1 MKAALLSR
9 FFYKSPK
16 RVLEFI
22 MLDWKLIGDIFL
34 CLAILG
40 SGVLVTYANA
50 NYIPEKDEGS
60 DDEER

>member
-1 MKAALLSR
+1 
-9 FFYKSPK
+9 
-16 RVLEFI
+16 

-50 NYIPEKDEGS
+50 NYIPEKDEGT
-60 DDEER
+60 DDEKG